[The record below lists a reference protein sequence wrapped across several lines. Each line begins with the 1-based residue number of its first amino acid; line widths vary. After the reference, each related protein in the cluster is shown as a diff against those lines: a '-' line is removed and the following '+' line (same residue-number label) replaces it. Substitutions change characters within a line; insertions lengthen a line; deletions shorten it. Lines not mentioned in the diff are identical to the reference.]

1 MGLIK
6 ILYIDPGTGGMLF
19 TLVFGLFSV
28 LVFSFRT
35 LFMRMKFSGGSGK
48 NARHDEKKN
57 LLVIYAESKRY
68 WNIFKPLLDE
78 FEKREQKITY
88 LTGSKDDP
96 VFKEKYQ
103 YITPEFLG
111 DGNKVF
117 SKLNLLYASVVLT
130 TTPSLDVFQWKRS
143 KNVDCYIYISHNP
156 NDITMYRMF
165 GIDHYD
171 ALILSGKYQEEQ
183 ARQLEKLRN
192 YKPKDI
198 ALCGLPFM
206 DEMKKRLDASGEVPP
221 HEKTVLL
228 APTWGESGLLSKY
241 GEKFIDAL
249 ISTGYKIILRPHP
262 QSFTTEKDLM
272 DRLMAK
278 YKDNEKFSWNRDNDN
293 FEVLR
298 QSDVLI
304 SDFSGVIFDY
314 ALVFDKPIIYTDTK
328 VDMSPFDAFWLKEEP
343 WTFKIL
349 PKIGLELNDDNISDV
364 KEIIDKCTDDPVF
377 AQGRKE
383 AREETW
389 VHMGEGTKRSVDFVI
404 KKYEEAVAMKR
415 KKKAAAAAKTQTPKL
430 FKKEGK
436 K

>member
-1 MGLIK
+1 
-6 ILYIDPGTGGMLF
+6 MLF
-19 TLVFGLFSV
+19 TLLFGLFSV

-35 LFMRMKFSGGSGK
+35 LFMRMKFSSGSGK
-48 NARHDEKKN
+48 NSQHNARN
-57 LLVIYAESKRY
+57 NPLVIYAESKRY

-96 VFKEKYQ
+96 VFKADYK
-103 YITPEFLG
+103 YITPDFLG
-111 DGNKVF
+111 EGNKVF
-117 SKLNLLYASVVLT
+117 SKLNLLSAAVVLT

-171 ALILSGKYQEEQ
+171 ALILSGEYQEEQ

-198 ALCGLPFM
+198 ELCGLPFM
-206 DEMKKRLDASGEVPP
+206 DEMKKRLDSAGEVPP
-221 HEKTVLL
+221 HEKTILL
-228 APTWGESGLLSKY
+228 APTWGESGLLTKY

-262 QSFTTEKDLM
+262 QSFTTEKELM

-278 YKDNEKFSWNRDNDN
+278 YSDNEKFEWNRDNDN

-328 VDMSPFDAFWLKEEP
+328 VDMSPFDAFWLKDEP

-349 PKIGLELNDDNISDV
+349 PKIGLKLGDDNINDI
-364 KEIIDKCTDDPVF
+364 KEIIDQCMDNPDF

-404 KKYEEAVAMKR
+404 KKYDEVIANKR
-415 KKKAAAAAKTQTPKL
+415 KAHVAKAAGNQKPKL
-430 FKKEGK
+430 SLKGGK
-436 K
+436 R